1 MTRSRSVQPRP
12 HSALRQSPAFA
23 LRFLA
28 DRMRRSVEEV
38 LAEQGY
44 SWCEY
49 TALTVV
55 CEVVG
60 LSQTALAERT
70 AFDRTR
76 ISEAVARLEEHEL
89 VARDAGHTRRRRL
102 VYPTVTGRAL
112 RAKLAGRVA
121 DAERAALL
129 PLDPRQRAR
138 LAALVAELIPPDRG
152 ILGF

>member
-1 MTRSRSVQPRP
+1 MSPRRRSVQLLSCTDLFVEGRLEFALEDSGVRRARSVQPRP

-28 DRMRRSVEEV
+28 DRMRRSVEGV

-76 ISEAVARLEEHEL
+76 ISEAVAR
-89 VARDAGHTRRRRL
+89 RSCPSTR
-102 VYPTVTGRAL
+102 VSVPGS
-112 RAKLAGRVA
+112 
-121 DAERAALL
+121 
-129 PLDPRQRAR
+129 PRYSRS
-138 LAALVAELIPPDRG
+138 
-152 ILGF
+152 

>member
-1 MTRSRSVQPRP
+1 MSRSRSVQARP

-49 TALTVV
+49 AALTVV

-60 LSQTALAERT
+60 LSQAALAERT
-70 AFDRTR
+70 DSYGTRTAR
-76 ISEAVARLEEHEL
+76 EAR
-89 VARDAGHTRRRRL
+89 G
-102 VYPTVTGRAL
+102 L
-112 RAKLAGRVA
+112 RG
-121 DAERAALL
+121 
-129 PLDPRQRAR
+129 
-138 LAALVAELIPPDRG
+138 G
-152 ILGF
+152 S